1 MFHVFIRIKF
11 LLILLHYPEL
21 FIGWIISDF
30 LDFLTPIAETSKTM
44 SRYVSAQNMNTQMS
58 ILV

>member
-21 FIGWIISDF
+21 FVGWIIS
-30 LDFLTPIAETSKTM
+30 DFLTPIAETSKTI